1 MYLLRKIDP
10 KPGGCDYQTRLSLDV
25 SKNRFSE
32 NQRAVQI
39 IHAPNHWQL
48 LTREGQDITFCC
60 SLGLPISTEQQRVIG
75 HLMKLQEATKIKVTY
90 AACQRQKKL
99 NCGVHAIAM
108 AVCFANGNDPSIAR
122 FSHELMRGHLGDY
135 FENQMLEEF
144 PPPKPKERIVS
155 VKSHGTIEFKI
166 PQLWHKLAIKSQSK
180 VVKKVKQN

>member
-1 MYLLRKIDP
+1 MPNYWVKDLQLSQRESHVLISDLMLNAYHIGAATYLLRKIDP
-10 KPGGCDYQTRLSLDV
+10 KLGGCDYQTRLSLDV

-48 LTREGQDITFCC
+48 LTREGQDITFYC
-60 SLGLPISTEQQRVIG
+60 SL
-75 HLMKLQEATKIKVTY
+75 
-90 AACQRQKKL
+90 
-99 NCGVHAIAM
+99 
-108 AVCFANGNDPSIAR
+108 ANGNDPSIAC
-122 FSHELMRGHLGDY
+122 FSQELMRGHLGDC

-166 PQLWHKLAIKSQSK
+166 PQLWHKLAVKSQSR